1 MQLNG
6 GMLFVYYR
14 IIEANC
20 QLSIQLLPL
29 DKIQYNFHMQHFM
42 AKNIFCRIII
52 QNIHLDETYQCIIN
66 PNSLGFDNIIPQS
79 FSKVGKEVEYDEIV
93 PCDFQATFKTSH
105 CIRHQQY
112 YVCVHFSGEI
122 FRKHNE
128 CMLFRVKSDEI
139 PASTSAILFYRPKLS
154 RNYNNNIVSG
164 KQKFLHF
171 NFQIFFLVEK
181 IVFEG
186 S

>member
-29 DKIQYNFHMQHFM
+29 DKIQNNFHLQHFM
-42 AKNIFCRIII
+42 SKNIFCRINRYII
-52 QNIHLDETYQCIIN
+52 QNVHSYQNYQYIIN
-66 PNSLGFDNIIPQS
+66 PNAVIFDSTIPLS
-79 FSKVGKEVEYDEIV
+79 FQKVGKEVEYDEIV

-105 CIRHQQY
+105 CMRLQQN
-112 YVCVHFSGEI
+112 YVCVHFSGDI
-122 FRKHNE
+122 FQKHNE

-154 RNYNNNIVSG
+154 RNYNNNIV
-164 KQKFLHF
+164 
-171 NFQIFFLVEK
+171 
-181 IVFEG
+181 
-186 S
+186 